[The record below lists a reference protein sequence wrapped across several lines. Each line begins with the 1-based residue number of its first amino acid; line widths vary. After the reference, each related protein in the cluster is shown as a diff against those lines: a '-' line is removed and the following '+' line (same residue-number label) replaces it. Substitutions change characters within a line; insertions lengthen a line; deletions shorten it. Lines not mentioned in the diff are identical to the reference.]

1 MRKTAELLLGI
12 PGIQRAVLIV
22 CLTGGVVGIS
32 AIALA
37 QVVAVWRQDEWMIAL
52 LSAHYPALVCLP
64 IATFVSLV
72 IVVLLEARYDEIR
85 MELFNGLLKF
95 EGASGPIILWD
106 DLLLEYRCIRQ
117 AAVVI

>member
-1 MRKTAELLLGI
+1 
-12 PGIQRAVLIV
+12 
-22 CLTGGVVGIS
+22 
-32 AIALA
+32 
-37 QVVAVWRQDEWMIAL
+37 MIAL

-95 EGASGPIILWD
+95 EGASGPIILWMICFLSIVVSVK
-106 DLLLEYRCIRQ
+106 LLW
-117 AAVVI
+117 